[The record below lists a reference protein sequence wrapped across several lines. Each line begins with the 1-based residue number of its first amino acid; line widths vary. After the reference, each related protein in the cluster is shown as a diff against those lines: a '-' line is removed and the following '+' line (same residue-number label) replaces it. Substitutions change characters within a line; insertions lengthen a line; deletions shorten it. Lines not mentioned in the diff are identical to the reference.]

1 VRGVNMARE
10 SRKPTIKELKGL
22 VDQVIENQNTV
33 IEQQNQMLRV
43 CFHEIDK
50 LNMVVIRMLDKQ
62 GLLDSKTCPHC
73 DFTVNTPLLEGI
85 DLPTECPACQ
95 KELAGDEEE

>member
-1 VRGVNMARE
+1 MRGIFMARDAK
-10 SRKPTIKELKGL
+10 KPTTKQIKNL
-22 VDQVIENQNTV
+22 VDAQNEM

-62 GLLDSKTCPHC
+62 GMLDSKTCVHC
-73 DFTVNTPLLEGI
+73 EFTVNTPLLEGI
-85 DLPTECPACQ
+85 EIPTICPACQ
-95 KELAGDEEE
+95 KDIAGGEEE

>member
-1 VRGVNMARE
+1 MRGVNIARDAK
-10 SRKPTIKELKGL
+10 KPTTKQIKGL
-22 VDQVIENQNTV
+22 VDAQNEM

-62 GLLDSKTCPHC
+62 GMLDSQTCPHC
-73 DFTVNTPLLEGI
+73 EFTINTPLLDGI
-85 DLPTECPACQ
+85 ELPTHCPACQ
-95 KELAGDEEE
+95 KELAGGEEE